1 MTSLAGHAFVNARCH
16 GLLDL
21 DMAILARRLAL
32 DMAHTADA
40 LMTVNALDLLRN
52 MNIFRKARGL
62 GELFSEVAVSPPPFH
77 GPRMAHERAPAPA
90 RAVGRRR
97 RLAERMTAALPRGR
111 IVAVEASGV
120 TDIARLLLGNRL
132 L

>member
-1 MTSLAGHAFVNARCH
+1 MTSLAGHAFVNARRH

-21 DMAILARRLAL
+21 NMAILAYRLAL

-77 GPRMAHERAPAPA
+77 GPRMAHERAPASA
-90 RAVGRRR
+90 RAVCGRR

-111 IVAVEASGV
+111 VVAVETSGV